1 MLLLVALG
9 AVIISAGQ
17 LTTSA
22 WRYVA
27 YVVGVATLLVGLGQ
41 ASKR

>member
-1 MLLLVALG
+1 VLFG
-9 AVIISAGQ
+9 GGIISAGQ

-27 YVVGVATLLVGLGQ
+27 YFFGVATLLAGFGRAAQ
-41 ASKR
+41 R